1 MKNQRLYEKKI
12 ARKRKLSQ
20 KIKRKFNIFK
30 SLNKEQRYK
39 WIVEGTFYAISKK
52 FKQKKY
58 ARS

>member
-1 MKNQRLYEKKI
+1 MRNQRLYEKKI

-30 SLNKEQRYK
+30 SLSLEQRYEWLK
-39 WIVEGTFYAISKK
+39 SGTFYAISKK

-58 ARS
+58 V